1 MLRITIVPRLA
12 AIMVLSLPGAVAF
25 GEDSYRAVLTVTS
38 ELPAGNVPMSAT
50 IDFGEIVP

>member
-1 MLRITIVPRLA
+1 VLRITIVPRLA